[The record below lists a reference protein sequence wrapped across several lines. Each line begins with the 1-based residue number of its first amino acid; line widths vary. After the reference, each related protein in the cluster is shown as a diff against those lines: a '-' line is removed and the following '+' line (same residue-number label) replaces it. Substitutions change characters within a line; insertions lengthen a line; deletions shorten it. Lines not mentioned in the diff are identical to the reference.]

1 MAEGPW
7 LVIGATGLVG
17 SNLIRTL
24 TEHGVTVI
32 GTARHPLDGEI
43 ALDVTDGQQLN
54 DCLRS
59 VAPKVVVDAAG
70 ATAVDRCEEEPA
82 WARAVNEVAPRAI
95 ADLLPDASTLVYL
108 STDYVF
114 DGTGG
119 PYRED
124 APTGP
129 VNEYG
134 RSKLAGEDAVAAHGR
149 ALVVRTTVVYGREVR
164 DPGKNSLY
172 QLDRALRAGEAF
184 RASIDEVGTPTYAA
198 DLADA
203 IVGLVESGS
212 LGTFHVGGADL
223 VSRFEYAQT
232 AADVLGLDAGLI
244 EPVESARL
252 DRPAARPLKHG
263 LICEAAEAVL
273 GRPMVGVREGV
284 GRAGE
289 ELGW

>member
-24 TEHGVTVI
+24 TAHGVPAI
-32 GTARHPLDGEI
+32 GAARRPLDGEI
-43 ALDVTDGQQLN
+43 ALDVTDGQQLK
-54 DCLRS
+54 DCLRR
-59 VAPKVVVDAAG
+59 VAPQVVVDAAG

-82 WARAVNEVAPRAI
+82 WARAVNEVAPRSI
-95 ADLLPDASTLVYL
+95 ADLLPGTSTLVYL

-114 DGTGG
+114 DGTAG

-134 RSKLAGEDAVAAHGR
+134 RSKRAGEEAISVHPR
-149 ALVVRTTVVYGREVR
+149 ALVVRTTVVYGREVGE
-164 DPGKNSLY
+164 PGKNSLY
-172 QLDRALRAGEAF
+172 QIARALRAAEPF
-184 RASIDEVGTPTYAA
+184 RASVGEVGTPTYAA

-203 IVGLVESGS
+203 IVGLVQAGS

-223 VSRFEYAQT
+223 VNRFEYAQT

-244 EPVESARL
+244 VPVESARL
-252 DRPAARPLKHG
+252 ERPAARPLHHG
-263 LICEAAEAVL
+263 LVCEAAEAVL
-273 GRPMVGVREGV
+273 GRPMVGVQDGV
-284 GRAGE
+284 ARAKE